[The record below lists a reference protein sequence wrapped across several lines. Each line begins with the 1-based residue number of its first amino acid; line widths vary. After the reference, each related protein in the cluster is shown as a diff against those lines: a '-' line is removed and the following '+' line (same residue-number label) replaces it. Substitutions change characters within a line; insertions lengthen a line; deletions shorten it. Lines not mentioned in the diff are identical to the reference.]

1 MVEINYVAKIPLK
14 SVLLA
19 ISGAETEKVQDA
31 LRVLDIILRRIEAN
45 RYIMY

>member
-19 ISGAETEKVQDA
+19 LSGAETEKVQDA
-31 LRVLDIILRRIEAN
+31 LKVLDIILRQTAAN
-45 RYIMY
+45 RYIVD